1 MAVERLGNIVG
12 SRAVANIIPVLCGFV
27 GVAITNLPFSVFGN
41 WVPAPMYALMPIY
54 FWCLVRPDLM
64 SPGWAFMIGL
74 VHDVISGEPPGIWAA
89 SFVATY
95 AVVDRQR
102 DAFAGLSGWGAILGF
117 ATAALVACT
126 TQYGISSIYRWQVL
140 PIEGSLK
147 EFAVTSLL
155 YIPAALVLG
164 WLHRRM
170 VGPLRS
176 EF

>member
-1 MAVERLGNIVG
+1 MERMGSIMG
-12 SRAVANIIPVLCGFV
+12 SRFLLNGIPVLCGLL
-27 GVAITNLPFSVFGN
+27 GVAITNLPFSILGS
-41 WVPAPMYALMPIY
+41 WIPSPMYALMPIY

-64 SPGWAFMIGL
+64 SPGWAFIIG
-74 VHDVISGEPPGIWAA
+74 VIHDILSGGPPGIWAA

-95 AVVDRQR
+95 AVIDKQR

-126 TQYGISSIYRWQVL
+126 AQYLIFSVYLWRMMPVSGSI
-140 PIEGSLK
+140 K

-155 YIPAALVLG
+155 YIPVAFLLA
-164 WLHRRM
+164 WIHHRF

>member
-1 MAVERLGNIVG
+1 VERMGSIMG
-12 SRAVANIIPVLCGFV
+12 SRFLLNSIPVLCSLL
-27 GVAITNLPFSVFGN
+27 GVVITNLPFSILGS
-41 WVPAPMYALMPIY
+41 WIPSPMYALMPIY

-64 SPGWAFMIGL
+64 SPGWAFVIG
-74 VHDVISGEPPGIWAA
+74 VIHDILSGGPPGIWAA

-95 AVVDRQR
+95 AVIDKQR

-126 TQYGISSIYRWQVL
+126 AQYVIYSLYLWRMMPVSGSI
-140 PIEGSLK
+140 K

-155 YIPAALVLG
+155 YIPVAFMLAWVH
-164 WLHRRM
+164 HRF